1 MHDDVLARLD
11 GHLAEL
17 ALIRGD
23 LVRARPVHP
32 GERRVALLRAVR
44 TSRRFV
50 RETAKLLYADAGR
63 PRGVHRHRVGGL
75 PAGDR

>member
-23 LVRARPVHP
+23 LVKARPVHP
-32 GERRVALLRAVR
+32 GERRTALLRAVR

-50 RETAKLLYADAGR
+50 RETAKLLLYVDAGR
-63 PRGVHRHRVGGL
+63 PRVVHRHRI
-75 PAGDR
+75 GDR